1 MTDYNDGGR
10 YVRDPKTGAMTQV
23 EAPTAPP
30 EPKVHPPV
38 FSPPPPPAPSAAATQ
53 ETPGTA
59 AESDP
64 VTGND
69 PSQPGTRR
77 KAKEA

>member
-30 EPKVHPPV
+30 DPKVHPPV
-38 FSPPPPPAPSAAATQ
+38 FNPAALAIAPAPVVQ
-53 ETPGTA
+53 EVPGTPS
-59 AESDP
+59 ESDIAGGID
-64 VTGND
+64 T
-69 PSQPGTRR
+69 SQPGKRR
-77 KAKEA
+77 QAKEV